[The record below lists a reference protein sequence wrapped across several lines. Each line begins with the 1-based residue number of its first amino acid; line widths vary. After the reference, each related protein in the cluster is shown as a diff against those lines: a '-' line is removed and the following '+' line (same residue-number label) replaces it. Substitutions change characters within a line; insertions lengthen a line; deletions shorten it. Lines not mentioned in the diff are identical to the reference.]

1 MSATRGVGVGVEI
14 RSRYCFMGRLGVAE
28 GQALKI
34 CQRGT
39 CDNKVVHKFF

>member
-1 MSATRGVGVGVEI
+1 MSATRRVVVGMEVS
-14 RSRYCFMGRLGVAE
+14 SRYCFVGRLGVAE

-39 CDNKVVHKFF
+39 CDNKAMHKLF